1 MVCMEVTVIFPAPPT
16 VKKVRVTF
24 KMEVAIHVVMDGQEC
39 IVKMVWCFKY
49 VIFYLIINVI
59 HQNIVYLIQIK
70 WPVFF
75 FNKHVQKDGTV
86 PTVVNNVLDIVEVVL
101 PVIT

>member
-1 MVCMEVTVIFPAPPT
+1 MVCMEVTVIIPAPPT

-49 VIFYLIINVI
+49 VIFYLIINVNSSKYCLLNPD
-59 HQNIVYLIQIK
+59 QMAS
-70 WPVFF
+70 FF
-75 FNKHVQKDGTV
+75 
-86 PTVVNNVLDIVEVVL
+86 L
-101 PVIT
+101 